1 MKKKIKA
8 LIKKLKQITRNDG
21 NETYARAQFNLGLI
35 YKYKKKDL
43 NKAFKFFSN
52 ILESDSLQIYSKAQY
67 QLANIYFFHKKKKMK
82 EKMNKKAR
90 NYYNEVKYFSS
101 EPDTYVSA
109 RVIIELMDI
118 NSKKDSKKDL
128 KKSILTKIKNISML
142 VNDIKNRLLVSFN
155 LNSSDDDNTEEKEPK
170 QEKEPE
176 RRVAHYTKPAV
187 LFNLLKGSNP
197 SKFRLNIVD
206 FMNDPS
212 ENQVL
217 TNWLNITNNPN
228 NEIKSFLAS
237 FTFNH
242 NSLNQFRLYG
252 NEDTISGSGVSIA
265 FNKNFFDL
273 DTKRSISNKIAL
285 AGIKPNI
292 SVDNKQIKLE
302 TIQAENKSNDTL
314 YPLPLYRCLY
324 FDPKT
329 GYMSLAKR
337 NEQSFSLEMY
347 DEENKSFYIDD
358 KTESKIYKLIEEN
371 KSFYIDDKTES
382 KIYKLIE
389 ENKNDESIKENKN
402 SYIGNDWK
410 NYIHLLKEE
419 KQIEFIR
426 TYLKIIKK
434 LMSELLTNKNLQKIP
449 NLEQLLSLSVFPIS
463 CLIKHAAF
471 EDEDECRMIYITHI
485 ADDKIVEPQDYQST
499 NSLYVEY
506 THVENYI
513 DNIYLG
519 PNCKAQ
525 HELWLQNH
533 IKKKQRGKQIRLIKS
548 EVPLR

>member
-1 MKKKIKA
+1 MENNDVDA
-8 LIKKLKQITRNDG
+8 LINKLSQITRNDG
-21 NETYARAQFNLGLI
+21 NETYAKAQFNLGQL
-35 YKYKKKDL
+35 YECKK
-43 NKAFKFFSN
+43 NFNEAIKFFSN

-67 QLANIYFFHKKKKMK
+67 QLADIYFFHKDDS
-82 EKMNKKAR
+82 NQAQY
-90 NYYNEVKYFSS
+90 YYNKIQYCTS
-101 EPDTYVSA
+101 EPHIYVSA
-109 RVIIELMDI
+109 RVILELMDI
-118 NSKKDSKKDL
+118 NSEEDSKDDL

-142 VNDIKNRLLVSFN
+142 ANDIKNRLLVSFN
-155 LNSSDDDNTEEKEPK
+155 LYNLSDDNTEKK
-170 QEKEPE
+170 DKEKEPE

-228 NEIKSFLAS
+228 NPNNEIKIFLAS

-265 FNKNFFDL
+265 FNNNFFDL

-292 SVDNKQIKLE
+292 SVGNKQIKLE
-302 TIQAENKSNDTL
+302 TIQTENKSNDTL
-314 YPLPLYRCLY
+314 HPLPLYRCLY

-337 NEQSFSLEMY
+337 NKQSFSLEMY
-347 DEENKSFYIDD
+347 DEKKKTDDIDNQWKKYINKL
-358 KTESKIYKLIEEN
+358 E
-371 KSFYIDDKTES
+371 
-382 KIYKLIE
+382 
-389 ENKNDESIKENKN
+389 
-402 SYIGNDWK
+402 
-410 NYIHLLKEE
+410 EE
-419 KQIEFIR
+419 K
-426 TYLKIIKK
+426 KINSICKRLNLIKRK
-434 LMSELLTNKNLQKIP
+434 MCELLTNKNLQKIP
-449 NLEQLLSLSVFPIS
+449 NLERLLSLTVLPIS
-463 CLIKHAAF
+463 CLIKNAAF
-471 EDEDECRMIYITHI
+471 EDENECRMIYITHI
-485 ADDKIVEPQDYQST
+485 GDEKIVEPQDYQST
-499 NSLYVEY
+499 TTSLYIEY
-506 THVENYI
+506 THVENHI

>member
-1 MKKKIKA
+1 MKKIKA
-8 LIKKLKQITRNDG
+8 LIKKLKQITRDNG
-21 NETYARAQFNLGLI
+21 NEIYAKAQFNLGQI
-35 YKYKKKDL
+35 YECKKNL
-43 NKAFKFFSN
+43 NKAIKSFSN
-52 ILESDSLQIYSKAQY
+52 ILESDSQLVYSKAQY
-67 QLANIYFFHKKKKMK
+67 HLANIYFFHKKKKMNK
-82 EKMNKKAR
+82 KIDKKIDKKINKKAR
-90 NYYNEVKYFSS
+90 NYYNEVKYYSS

-109 RVIIELMDI
+109 RVISELI
-118 NSKKDSKKDL
+118 ANKPSLISKKSKL
-128 KKSILTKIKNISML
+128 QKSINKIEKISTL
-142 VNDIKNRLLVSFN
+142 VDDIKDKLLVSFK
-155 LNSSDDDNTEEKEPK
+155 LKNSHNDNTKA
-170 QEKEPE
+170 KEPE

-212 ENQVL
+212 ENKVL

-252 NEDTISGSGVSIA
+252 NEENIPGSGVSIA
-265 FNKNFFDL
+265 LSRNFFDL
-273 DTKRSISNKIAL
+273 DTKRSIWNKIVL
-285 AGIKPNI
+285 AGIEPII
-292 SVDNKQIKLE
+292 SVGNKQIKLG

-314 YPLPLYRCLY
+314 HPLPLYRCLY

-337 NEQSFSLEMY
+337 NKQSFSLEKY
-347 DEENKSFYIDD
+347 DEKD
-358 KTESKIYKLIEEN
+358 K
-371 KSFYIDDKTES
+371 
-382 KIYKLIE
+382 
-389 ENKNDESIKENKN
+389 KN
-402 SYIGNDWK
+402 SKDDEYKKYINE
-410 NYIHLLKEE
+410 LLKEE
-419 KQIEFIR
+419 NKITFIKNK
-426 TYLKIIKK
+426 LEIIKDSMSK
-434 LMSELLTNKNLQKIP
+434 LLNNKELQKIP
-449 NLEQLLSLSVFPIS
+449 NLEQLLSLTVLPIS